1 MRSNLVNENRAHSHG
16 NGACGSELRPT
27 RLPSYLTLTVTMA
40 SPLIDTKL
48 LGRPK
53 SYSEACGEWGQ
64 WRLVF
69 ISYIG
74 ALSPAP
80 LARLEHAERQPSPLP
95 LSALSDDEKAE
106 ACTLSYVLAQ
116 ALSGRN
122 LQMLMNVGECDGYE
136 GWRHL
141 VHREEPTAGKQC
153 TSWSTDVDLE
163 GPLPEQ
169 SRKLRR

>member
-1 MRSNLVNENRAHSHG
+1 MRSNLANENKTHSHG

-27 RLPSYLTLTVTMA
+27 RLPSYLTLIVTMA

-48 LGRPK
+48 LGRPR
-53 SYSEACGEWGQ
+53 SYSGACGEWGQ

-80 LARLEHAERQPSPLP
+80 LAGLEHAERQHSALP
-95 LSALSDDEKAE
+95 LSALSDDE
-106 ACTLSYVLAQ
+106 CMLSYVLAQ
-116 ALSGRN
+116 ALSGSN
-122 LQMLMNVGECDGYE
+122 LQMLMNVGECNGYE

-153 TSWSTDVDLE
+153 TSWSSDVDLE
-163 GPLPEQ
+163 GPLPKQ

>member
-1 MRSNLVNENRAHSHG
+1 MPSRLANENITHSHG
-16 NGACGSELRPT
+16 IGACGSELRPM
-27 RLPSYLTLTVTMA
+27 RLPLCLTLIVTMA
-40 SPLIDTKL
+40 PALIDTKL

-53 SYSEACGEWGQ
+53 SYSGARGEWGP
-64 WRLVF
+64 WKLVF

-74 ALSPAP
+74 ALSPAL
-80 LARLEHAERQPSPLP
+80 LARLQHAERQPSPLP

-106 ACTLSYVLAQ
+106 ACTLNYVLAQ
-116 ALSGRN
+116 ALSGSN
-122 LQMLMNVGECDGYE
+122 LQMLMNVGECNGYE